1 MSTELKK
8 VENFPAMLTAYKA
21 EIARALPK
29 HLDGDRM
36 ARIALT
42 CFRQNPGL
50 GKCDPKSVFA
60 AVIMAAQ
67 LGLEP
72 SIGGQAYLI
81 PYGGECQFVPGWQ
94 GLVDLVSRAGRASV
108 WTGAVYEGDEFD
120 YALGD
125 SPFVHHKPTG
135 DEDESKLTHV
145 YAVGRIENAKWPV
158 IEVWPIAKILRHR
171 DRYNK
176 VGKKHY
182 SYKHLEMY
190 ARKVALLQVLKYMP
204 KSVELQTAIALEH
217 AAEQGRQNLD
227 TKDVIEGTWAPVP
240 KDDDAPEDMDRETG
254 EVPGPKAKA
263 EIVEP
268 KPKQEPK
275 QAAEL
280 PTVNELG
287 EKTGFHNLSETQVRI
302 LDGLMERA
310 GLTEEQVLAQFLG
323 RIDLDNFNAARAWL
337 KDKALDAT
345 LGEGASK

>member
-42 CFRQNPGL
+42 CFRQTPAL

-72 SIGGQAYLI
+72 GIGGQAYLI

-125 SPFVHHKPTG
+125 SPFVHHKPAG

-145 YAVGRIENAKWPV
+145 YAIGRIENAKWPV
-158 IEVWPIAKILRHR
+158 IEVWPIAKVLRHR

-217 AAEQGRQNLD
+217 AAEHGRQNLE

-254 EVPGPKAKA
+254 EVPGPKATEVFDPKA
-263 EIVEP
+263 RPEARDEKPAVVE
-268 KPKQEPK
+268 
-275 QAAEL
+275 A
-280 PTVNELG
+280 
-287 EKTGFHNLSETQVRI
+287 GFHDLSDAQMNVLRV
-302 LDGLMERA
+302 LGDRA
-310 GLTEEQVLAQFLG
+310 GLTDEQVLRQFG
-323 RIDLDNFNAARAWL
+323 HRIDLSNFNAARAWL
-337 KDKALDAT
+337 KDKALDAE
-345 LGEGASK
+345 LAKGASK